1 MFTAQHFL
9 WLFISTALIVCSII
23 FLQKKKPAMKT
34 VLTVACVICVLS
46 ELVKTFSMMQMVPSS
61 NGKRMYLY
69 LEMQHL
75 PLHLCSI
82 QILLIFYARFTEN
95 VKKRT
100 AVLAF
105 LYPTG
110 VLGAF
115 FALLMPTIFKTS
127 IKVSEAFTHPLAY
140 QFFLYHTMLIILG
153 LYIALSGQVDIR
165 PKHYLTTLGLLG
177 SFAFASLYLNSIFA
191 SPVYKNHKLVS
202 VEHSPNYFFT
212 YRTPVG
218 IKLTEIW
225 QWAVYLAIIVAIAII
240 LIGLFYLVYF
250 RAVKYKAGSKKH

>member
-9 WLFISTALIVCSII
+9 WLSICFVIITGSII
-23 FLQKKKPAMKT
+23 YLYKKKPSMKT

-95 VKKRT
+95 LKKRT
-100 AVLAF
+100 AILAF

-110 VLGAF
+110 VLGSF
-115 FALLMPTIFKTS
+115 FALIMPTIFKTN
-127 IKVSEAFTHPLAY
+127 IKITQAFTHPLAY
-140 QFFLYHTMLIILG
+140 QFFLYHAMLLVLG
-153 LYIALSGQVDIR
+153 AYIAFSGQVEIK

-177 SFAFASLYLNSIFA
+177 GLAFASLYLNSIFA
-191 SPVYKNHKLVS
+191 QPVYKNNKLVS

-218 IKLTEIW
+218 IKLTEMW
-225 QWAVYLAIIVAIAII
+225 HWAVYLVILTVLAVL
-240 LIGLFYLVYF
+240 LIGLFYLIYF
-250 RAVKYKAGSKKH
+250 KLSKHKNKKMR